1 MVYFAAKYLE
11 PHQDQILF
19 EVVDTGP
26 GISPEHQSKLFT
38 AFQQADSSTT
48 RKFGGTGLGL
58 SICKQLTH
66 LMGGEIGVRSEAE
79 KGSTFYFF
87 IQYTESDGANI
98 SKADRLRGD
107 DRFLVRSTFLIS
119 TQPLLL
125 QLFEEAASRY
135 GFSCSVYPKFSSF
148 ALDVEQNSQLRAKP
162 LLVFVDQKQME
173 SGELNPDLV
182 SDFASSNPVVE
193 FVYLTGI
200 NASMANQRSLIA
212 GHFLSTQKPVSVLD
226 VAALL
231 KSFSESSAAEMQSE
245 AERKYPDLSHLQV
258 LVAEDN
264 PVNQMVIKGM
274 LSKFGIDPAIARN
287 GRIAVNMATENHFHV
302 IFMDCEMPVMDGLR
316 ASKLILRQGGRS
328 GVTPRIVALTA
339 HVMQDI
345 RDQFKSIGV
354 HEFLVKPVMLDDIS
368 RVFSDLWPD

>member
-1 MVYFAAKYLE
+1 
-11 PHQDQILF
+11 
-19 EVVDTGP
+19 
-26 GISPEHQSKLFT
+26 
-38 AFQQADSSTT
+38 
-48 RKFGGTGLGL
+48 
-58 SICKQLTH
+58 
-66 LMGGEIGVRSEAE
+66 
-79 KGSTFYFF
+79 
-87 IQYTESDGANI
+87 
-98 SKADRLRGD
+98 
-107 DRFLVRSTFLIS
+107 
-119 TQPLLL
+119 
-125 QLFEEAASRY
+125 
-135 GFSCSVYPKFSSF
+135 
-148 ALDVEQNSQLRAKP
+148 
-162 LLVFVDQKQME
+162 ME

-287 GRIAVNMATENHFHV
+287 GKIAVNMATENHFHV